1 LANAGLPAA
10 DLATI
15 ARDFPELRCQVA
27 SHRNV
32 YPDLLTW
39 LDGLGDPA
47 ISAAVAA
54 RRGLPVAAP
63 APAAPA
69 PAAPAPAPVAI
80 PAPAVAPAPAQA
92 AAPSPGLQLR
102 VTGPDGHTVDASP
115 GQTVSVGRNLGQT
128 LQVLDPYVSGHHLDI
143 TWFQGHWQVNDA
155 GSTNGTF
162 SSGRP
167 VTSLTVDGDLRLN
180 LGDPDG
186 VVLTLQTSGARPG
199 SGDFGSAGLGE
210 AGGTVLRSSIMEP
223 PMAAMPVVVN
233 LVGGQ
238 TSQEGD
244 RVFYLGRAPDS
255 TYVIDDVLASR
266 RHAELRLTPD
276 GDLVLHDLGSLN
288 GTQVNGRSVQ
298 MVVLRE
304 GDIVTIGNTDLV
316 IRGGDLVHL
325 PTQGEGSGDL
335 VVSGVDFTVGNNVR
349 LLHDIDLRAA
359 PNTLTAL
366 IGPSGAG
373 KTTLGRLLTGLTSP
387 STGQVVFAG
396 HDLHANYAALR
407 SRIGFV
413 PQDDVVHGQLTVRQA
428 LNYSA
433 ELRLPPDTSKAERE
447 AVCNRVMQ
455 ELGLAER
462 AGLRV
467 DKLSGGQR
475 KRVSVAV
482 ELLTSPTLLVLDEP
496 TSGLDPALDRQV
508 MEMLKELARG
518 GRIVVVVT
526 HSLAYLGLTDQV
538 LLLAPGG
545 LPSYLGPPTGI
556 KAIFGTDDWATVFQS
571 VVDEPSQYWHKYL
584 QRSGHTV
591 AEIAEIENG
600 AAASQSH
607 VASTSTLPLAPAATR
622 RREAI
627 RQAFTLMRR
636 QTRLIIADIGYFI
649 FLAAMPVALGVLA
662 LVVPGSNGFGTPA
675 PLDPGKAPSTE
686 PNQLLMLLVLGACF
700 MGASLTVRD
709 LVGERPIFVRERS
722 AGVAP
727 SSYLISKLVVFGLAA
742 LVQAIILVG
751 IVLLAKPHP
760 GHGSVLPSGSVELT
774 LDIALVAAVS
784 MTLGL
789 LVSSLARSSEQVMP
803 LLVVLTMTQLVMSGG
818 LVPITGRA
826 GLSQLS
832 AIFPARWGFAAG
844 ASTIDLRT
852 LLGPVG
858 QPDSLWYHTVHH
870 WLLAVG
876 IQGLMLILVAVLAY
890 FRLRLRQSGKGA
902 AFA

>member
-1 LANAGLPAA
+1 LANGNLPAA
-10 DLATI
+10 DLGTI
-15 ARDFPELRCQVA
+15 AYDFPELRCQVA
-27 SHRNV
+27 AHANA
-32 YPDLLTW
+32 YPDLLNW
-39 LDGLGDPA
+39 LDALGDPA
-47 ISAAVAA
+47 VSAAVAA
-54 RRGLPVAAP
+54 RRG
-63 APAAPA
+63 
-69 PAAPAPAPVAI
+69 I
-80 PAPAVAPAPAQA
+80 PAPAVTPAASA
-92 AAPSPGLQLR
+92 NLSTRLR
-102 VTGPDGHTVDASP
+102 VSGPDGRYVDADP
-115 GQTVSVGRNLGQT
+115 GRTVSVGRSLEQT
-128 LQVLDPYVSGHHLDI
+128 LQVLDPFVSGHHLDVA
-143 TWFQGHWQVNDA
+143 WAQGHWQVSDA

-162 SSGRP
+162 YAGRP
-167 VTSLTVDGDLRLN
+167 VTSLTVDGELRLN
-180 LGDPDG
+180 LGDPNG
-186 VVLTLQTSGARPG
+186 AVLILQTSGSPPG
-199 SGDFGSAGLGE
+199 GTGVSLGE
-210 AGGTVLRSSIMEP
+210 AGGTVMRSSLIGTP
-223 PMAAMPVVVN
+223 APSARVVLN
-233 LVGGQ
+233 LDGGQ
-238 TSQEGD
+238 TAMDGD

-255 TYVIDDVLASR
+255 TYVINDVLASR
-266 RHAELRLTPD
+266 RHAELCLSPS
-276 GDLVLHDLGSLN
+276 GDLVLRDLGSMN
-288 GTQVNGRSVQ
+288 GTQVNGRSID
-298 MVVLRE
+298 MVVLHE
-304 GDIVTIGNTDLV
+304 GDTITIGNTDLV
-316 IRGGDLVHL
+316 INGGDLVHSPAL
-325 PTQGEGSGDL
+325 GAGAGDL

-387 STGQVVFAG
+387 TAGQVVFAG

-433 ELRLPPDTSKAERE
+433 ELRLPPDTTKAERE

-508 MEMLKELARG
+508 MEMLKELAQG

-526 HSLAYLGLTDQV
+526 HSLAYLHLTNQV

-545 LPSYLGPPTGI
+545 LPSYLGPPGGI
-556 KAIFGTDDWATVFQS
+556 KEIFGTDDWASVFQA
-571 VVDEPSQYWHKYL
+571 VVDEPAGYWHKYL
-584 QRSGHTV
+584 QRAGHSAT
-591 AEIAEIENG
+591 EIAEIEKG
-600 AAASQSH
+600 AAAH
-607 VASTSTLPLAPAATR
+607 VARVGVTATLPLAPAATR

-636 QTRLIIADIGYFI
+636 QMRLIFADVGYFI
-649 FLAAMPVALGVLA
+649 FLAAMPVALGILA
-662 LVVPGSNGFGTPA
+662 LVVPGSNGFGA
-675 PLDPGKAPSTE
+675 PPSLDIGKQPSTE
-686 PNQLLMLLVLGACF
+686 PSQLLMLLVLGACF

-727 SSYLISKLVVFGLAA
+727 SSYLVSKLVVFGLAS
-742 LVQAIILVG
+742 LVQAVILVG
-751 IVLLAKPHP
+751 IVLAAKPPP
-760 GHGSVLPSGSVELT
+760 GHGAVLPSGSIELM

-784 MTLGL
+784 MALGL

-803 LLVVLTMTQLVMSGG
+803 LLVVMTMTQLVMSGG

-826 GLSQLS
+826 GLSQL
-832 AIFPARWGFAAG
+832 AAVFPARWGFAAG

-858 QPDSLWYHTVHH
+858 QDDSLWNHTVAH
-870 WLLAVG
+870 WLLAIGV
-876 IQGLMLILVAVLAY
+876 QVLMLGLVAVLAY